1 MIRTILFFTILW
13 ISLLIS
19 MILIIPVLVLKL
31 IGQKKP
37 LNTYVRIVT
46 SRWSYIVLYLSGIK
60 TEYSA
65 PEPFPEG
72 PFVIISNHQGYFD
85 IPVLLSVLPISP
97 AFIAK
102 KELKNLPFF
111 NIWMNS
117 LECLFIDRSD
127 SPGSRRKI
135 MNRLNTKGM
144 NPLLLFPE
152 GTRSQGNN
160 LKSFRTGGLKMV
172 FDSNTSVLP
181 VRLNGTYKLWEE
193 KGRIRAGKVK
203 VEVLPLIHAHEYKNS
218 GFGGLLGTLKNTLR
232 NPEQS

>member
-19 MILIIPVLVLKL
+19 MILIIPVILFK
-31 IGQKKP
+31 IAGKRKI
-37 LNTYVRIVT
+37 LNLYVRIVT
-46 SRWSYIVLYLSGIK
+46 SRWSFIVVLYLSGIK
-60 TEYSA
+60 VEFSS
-65 PEPFPEG
+65 PDPFPEG
-72 PFVIISNHQGYFD
+72 PFVIVANHQGYFD
-85 IPVLLSVLPISP
+85 IPVILSVLPVSP

-135 MNRLNTKGM
+135 MSRLKKNEM

-152 GTRSQGNN
+152 GTRSQSD
-160 LKSFRTGGLKMV
+160 KMRKFRTGGLKMI
-172 FDSNTSVLP
+172 FDSETNVLP
-181 VRLNGTYKLWEE
+181 IRLNGTYKLWEE
-193 KGRIRAGKVK
+193 TGRIRAGKVK
-203 VEVLPLIHAHEYKNS
+203 VEVLPLIHANEYLIIRIRRIFKH
-218 GFGGLLGTLKNTLR
+218 T
-232 NPEQS
+232 